1 MVVTLALHPVR
12 ADFVRPAAAGDCVQ
26 EALDRMV
33 SARPGRQVV
42 PERPGAISRLVAAVR
57 AGLASR
63 WALPLS
69 VAFLAG
75 QICDV
80 FTTHVA
86 LASGRFQEANP
97 VFAPALASNEVVAL
111 LVKLSLAGLVL
122 LAALTKLTGAR
133 RTAVLAV
140 LVFISLEAPLTNGL
154 RLLGVL

>member
-1 MVVTLALHPVR
+1 MVR
-12 ADFVRPAAAGDCVQ
+12 ATPR
-26 EALDRMV
+26 
-33 SARPGRQVV
+33 RQFV
-42 PERPGAISRLVAAVR
+42 PERGLRGVLARLVAAVR
-57 AGLASR
+57 TGLAAR
-63 WALPLS
+63 WVLPLS
-69 VAFLAG
+69 AAFLVG
-75 QICDV
+75 QVCDV

-111 LVKLSLAGLVL
+111 LVKLTLAGLVL
-122 LAALTKLTGAR
+122 LAALTKLTGRR

>member
-1 MVVTLALHPVR
+1 
-12 ADFVRPAAAGDCVQ
+12 
-26 EALDRMV
+26 MV

-42 PERPGAISRLVAAVR
+42 PQRGLRGALSRLVAAVR
-57 AGLASR
+57 TGLAAR

-69 VAFLAG
+69 VAFLVG
-75 QICDV
+75 QLCDV

>member
-1 MVVTLALHPVR
+1 MVTATPR
-12 ADFVRPAAAGDCVQ
+12 
-26 EALDRMV
+26 
-33 SARPGRQVV
+33 RQMV
-42 PERPGAISRLVAAVR
+42 PERGLRGALARLVAAVR
-57 AGLASR
+57 AGLSSR
-63 WALPLS
+63 WGLPLS
-69 VAFLAG
+69 VAFLVG
-75 QICDV
+75 QACDV
-80 FTTHVA
+80 VTTHVA

-122 LAALTKLTGAR
+122 LAALTKLTGTR